1 MDLNNHRDGY
11 TWLASGRRT
20 YPVREGDILGL
31 PSTVDRYSSYGKDYS
46 LGLRDFERHSTT
58 YSRDYVTDS
67 MSRYSSRAYD
77 SSIGS
82 RRYDTTSSRP
92 YTSGSSYTSG
102 SYSGSRSFDSGRYG
116 SSSGSRYGGSSYT
129 SDLTGSSSRYGTS
142 SVSSSRYDTSGT
154 TSSYGSSRTSIPVKT
169 DVISGR
175 RGSRSSLTS
184 DISLD
189 SRQTDLY
196 DSSRRRSLR
205 SDKSDILGAIGR
217 RPSYKDESLPEKSS
231 YTSRRIERE
240 KTGDSD
246 SDRYKSS
253 RKTSLRDSS
262 SVESTK
268 DNDIPRSQYR
278 HYLVDKDKSISNTCK
293 SSLDKTASLD
303 NNNGDVSSY
312 SYRRALRKQQHEE
325 GIAKKIKEKSSDT
338 GPNPTAKLSYR
349 TRRELDRTATESTDS
364 DASISRKAATQ
375 KCDDEPSG
383 YESFTD
389 RRRRRKESLESINS
403 NSTNENE
410 GVSDKTRW
418 RSFASDSIKEAS
430 TPVSSEVSSKRTR
443 VQDKKN
449 FDQLETKEVVCTPA
463 LKEITDIS
471 SHQNIEADSKNNI
484 NVECMEK
491 SYKYSEKEQLQEIP
505 EKREISTPKTDFAS
519 EEVTRAERI
528 AKYKEQ
534 RRRQLQ
540 NMGTKIEQQT
550 DSSSESKGESQGN
563 KSIST
568 LLESKEAVLPAKDS
582 PKITED
588 LKEKSYPVIKPEK
601 NSKTEKEEPKTRET
615 IEKQESS
622 THEIPQSTRLLNNK
636 SNSQALVKPHES
648 ITEVH
653 ETKPVKKPSIPEQLT
668 MSVEIQQVTKC
679 LESQEIKKPIQKITD
694 PTNTSESKTL
704 KTLDVTKTSQST
716 DAIKRPAQKTT
727 GILKEKSPPPR
738 TRVGDSQDK
747 QKIVQD
753 TSRTRTS
760 KLPSPRITKKSI
772 QNDNEPS
779 SPNKPQVTKSPANGR
794 HTRAVP
800 TIKKTED
807 GLKVSRKTVSERF
820 AKTQIAGRKPSSGVY
835 SSDDEEGRLERP
847 HPPRSPA
854 ARRAKSDASK
864 SPLASSSKRKVADG
878 SKASPLSKSLLWT
891 PETPKEKGKIEVNV
905 PASPGNLDDLMKQNM
920 DYLSDDSI
928 LKTPSPACKSKNG
941 QNLSTAKGSI
951 ADDKMGAAPFKNLI
965 KEGQSQPDGNNENLL
980 NTNDI
985 KGVNSSVTV
994 KQQSESKETVNDSD
1008 DGEFNTAPS
1017 TPQIER
1023 SDKTGQK
1030 GGESHDTHKGTL
1042 QTTSYGSKSTV
1053 DESGVNSKPIKRGN
1067 DFSQLL
1073 QKFSSSELSSSERSE
1088 QDISSRSGLNRNRQA
1103 RSVSISS
1110 SDESNTERQTP
1121 ERTQSFKLRT
1131 VKEKDESSPVQRSS
1145 SFKSS
1150 FMSKRFQSEATD
1162 KPSAELSSVLQSRS
1176 EKTENN
1182 TEVENKYDNL
1192 DKTKKIVTTLEETIV
1207 DKELS
1212 AVLKSR
1218 RKETDSIVESL
1229 SKSDIDNKPSSHII
1243 SSSQAQSDSFI
1254 SDNIANSKSKLYKI
1268 DSSLAELS
1276 RVTEELDKPESTIS
1290 QGYISPDLG
1299 PISLEKRRSSSASL
1313 SDAVQY
1319 IKDVETS
1326 ISTRI
1331 SESISKSHDSLH
1343 KINNHSE
1350 TTSVDTSMTLETKM
1364 AEPRPLH
1371 IIGAPYGHP
1380 ELTQTLEVHYVTL
1393 DESSTDDVISSAITS
1408 TPPLIMRNDQT
1419 ISAKENDAKLHDSK
1433 KDRISSSSNSSR
1445 NVIDSSRRDVISERS
1460 TMASSNKTNNNKN
1473 QVEHNERNGAVGLVK
1488 SHSTASTHKTNTNL
1502 GEVIKNICAENV
1514 DVYTKT
1520 GDIAST
1526 TCLQSDTDSLHS
1538 DIVKR
1543 KDLLSVS
1550 SGRYLDVSESTILTS
1565 SGIELSETS
1574 TDETGGLRV
1583 SKPLNRS
1590 ESLKTS
1596 GVKRTESFERR
1607 KGILKR
1613 TPSLPK
1619 QPSGPIV
1626 DKQLAKILEQR
1637 RLTLEVDAKKEEEEK
1652 PPSRRLSV
1660 TDEILETMRREKENK
1675 PENEDNEEEDEQS
1688 KLSVAERIFKMQT
1701 KIEEEK
1707 YAATPRSRSGIAT
1720 PKSPFRIRSGAVSPR
1735 KQMSFDDF
1743 TQDGDPTF
1751 TGEILMERLTTLA
1764 EDGKVETI
1772 LERRRKL
1779 EESQRRFKKVQ
1790 KPDRDS
1796 SRRRTQ
1802 PITLEE
1808 ITEADSLDSVNTFR
1822 SLVRKKAS
1830 TSVFEHL
1837 VEQKPKL
1844 PANKKS
1850 EFPEHLQPQKK
1861 RRSRGERY
1869 QTLPVT
1875 AAELM
1880 CIPENEMM
1888 ESDTLRSK
1896 VMARGR
1902 QDSKADSGIL
1912 SGSDN
1917 ENLSAASD
1925 SLRSLSLE
1933 MDLAEDDPSRNSVS
1947 SKTSFFKQIDEKTSK
1962 ERYKGSASGAKR
1974 YIDRKKRERY
1984 LTQPITEE
1992 EVKTAAEHNDEQK
2005 TVTIPVPEVVNRAKS
2020 VEPQDSTVEDDDLTK
2035 LSLKD
2040 KVKLFAN
2047 KKEEEEKPLP
2057 PKQNAPMPRR
2067 RNRKQASRFSTQPIT
2082 SEEVEKAAKISPL
2095 HMSLVKPPDPEILK
2109 GLSLKAQRELAACH
2123 AEATLSQPS
2132 SRSNSRPNSRPGSQ
2146 PGSRRA
2152 SFTEEEPMASEKVTV
2167 SHAKSEG
2174 DLQKN
2179 PGILRCTEIRQSS
2192 PDLEVKSILKT
2203 EKERKDQEPRGILK
2217 RAETIETSKPSDET
2231 RGILKHGDS
2240 QSPESNR
2247 RSRETES
2254 EPRTILHEESNLIG
2268 RGILKKDSS
2277 FEVKKAEPERGVL
2290 KKVDNRSEESPVRS
2304 ILKKDLSD
2312 DENSLDTSLSIP
2324 ASAAS
2329 SSDVGSKRRS
2339 RHNDR
2344 YLTQPAE
2351 LVTPEKSPQSKR
2363 RIKYEGRHM
2372 TQPVTPDEFKEA
2384 EETTPVTM
2392 KGGSVADRLSALKK
2406 SGEEEWKKRVPKSL
2420 DFESPQEIKLREK
2433 KGLLIEGRP
2442 VSLADRLNLLDV
2454 NKTTWKERVEEKDTS
2469 KFTVAGKISQTAGTV
2484 ASPLVSRLKN
2494 KRNGMSLDLGSKE
2507 NSPNE
2512 SPVTTPTHE
2521 RIPLPKD
2528 IITHASSTSVTKVKT
2543 VTETHETK
2551 SSRKIESVTVEIPQ
2565 FSSADVDAF
2574 FNLPDEN
2581 EERIDLDIDD
2591 FNDIFINSNDILPSV
2606 KKIRPVRKRAAR
2618 TANPLKNMSVEIKT
2632 EYTEV
2637 TTGLAEQ
2644 ELKRVKVEK
2653 IAKDNTGF
2661 AQEALAGLAS
2671 KENFSKVALRKMDVT
2686 STPGSKDRLEPYK
2699 DIMLLHVKG
2708 RRNVQTRLVQ
2718 PTSISI
2724 NSGDCYVLITPE
2736 KIINWIGS
2744 FSNVIEKAKSAD
2756 ITNYI
2761 HQKRDMG
2768 CRSTTVSATVEEEKQ
2783 RLGAGKH
2790 FWAALGGQQ
2799 EYQAVGPEE
2808 EDEIY
2813 ETCINKTNMVFKL
2826 EDNSLKPYQEYWGA
2840 ALKYSMLDPE
2850 MTLAFD
2856 FGAELYLWL
2865 GKKVSPEDRKIGRLL
2880 CQQLWDRGYDYTP
2893 CDINPLSPLHSEDT
2907 GSVPLKSNTRPD
2919 WALFGKVHQ
2928 GMETLLF
2935 KEKFVDWPDN
2945 ARIIKVKGQDDE
2957 KTEKK
2962 VEVAELQAFDV
2973 DKMVPI
2979 NKSPVTLV
2987 LEGSH
2992 VGRGTKW
2999 LEDMQGFM
3007 REFEIVTLGVDMW
3020 HVMEYDH
3027 YKVDKTSYGQFHD
3040 GDTYVVRW
3048 QYMISNA
3055 GLKSLKGQAARK
3067 SVTGRER
3074 YAYFFWQGKE
3084 STINEKGASAL
3095 MTVELDEERGPQIR
3109 VIQGKEPPCFL
3120 NLFHGSMIV
3129 HIGKREEEESNTQGP
3144 WRLYCVRNELE
3155 NELCIVEIKLCV
3167 DNLRSRSSLLLLNVK
3182 TGHLYIWH
3190 GCKSPDYTRKNAR
3203 IVADKLKNNC
3213 PLEVGLH
3220 KDASILITEMEEGEE
3235 KAQIWGALESRDRS
3249 LYMSLLNEPR
3259 SLEHTVRLFHMTS
3272 VSGVFEVI
3280 ELLNPARCEDLYT
3293 PFPFLQSDLYKVSQP
3308 ALFLVDNH
3316 REVYLWHGWWPE
3328 GEEDEEN
3335 VHTGSAIARFNIDRK
3350 CALETMVNY
3359 CRESRKRMPKMY
3371 IVYGGVE
3378 PQQFTNIFPYWVV
3391 DEQAKELNI
3400 KDGKREGYL
3409 ESAEEILAKLKRTQ
3423 YTFAELQE
3431 RPLPEGVDA
3440 SKLESYLDDEEFQSL
3455 LHMSKEEYYA
3465 LPSWKQRQLKQ
3476 PTGLF

>member
-1 MDLNNHRDGY
+1 MDLNNYRDGY
-11 TWLASGRRT
+11 SWLASGRRT

-46 LGLRDFERHSTT
+46 LGLRNFERHSTT

-67 MSRYSSRAYD
+67 MSRYSSRTYD
-77 SSIGS
+77 SGIGS

-129 SDLTGSSSRYGTS
+129 SDLTGSSSRYGIS
-142 SVSSSRYDTSGT
+142 GVSSSRYDTSGT
-154 TSSYGSSRTSIPVKT
+154 TLSYGSSRTSIPVKT
-169 DVISGR
+169 DDISGR

-184 DISLD
+184 DLSLD
-189 SRQTDLY
+189 SRDIDLY

-217 RPSYKDESLPEKSS
+217 RSSYKDESLTEKSS
-231 YTSRRIERE
+231 YTSRRLERE

-268 DNDIPRSQYR
+268 DNDVPRSQYR
-278 HYLVDKDKSISNTCK
+278 HYSADKDKSISNTYK
-293 SSLDKTASLD
+293 SSLDRTASLD
-303 NNNGDVSSY
+303 NNGDVSSY
-312 SYRRALRKQQHEE
+312 SHRRALRKQQHEE
-325 GIAKKIKEKSSDT
+325 GIAKKLNEKSSAT
-338 GPNPTAKLSYR
+338 GPNPPSTAKLSYR
-349 TRRELDRTATESTDS
+349 ARRELDRTATESTDS
-364 DASISRKAATQ
+364 DASITRKATL
-375 KCDDEPSG
+375 KCDDEPTG
-383 YESFTD
+383 YESFAD
-389 RRRRRKESLESINS
+389 RRQRRKESLESINS

-410 GVSDKTRW
+410 CANDKTRW

-430 TPVSSEVSSKRTR
+430 TPVSTDVSFKRTR
-443 VQDKKN
+443 VQDNKN
-449 FDQLETKEVVCTPA
+449 FDQLETKEVFCAPE
-463 LKEITDIS
+463 LKETTDIS
-471 SHQNIEADSKNNI
+471 SNQNKETDSKNNI
-484 NVECMEK
+484 NVEFKEK
-491 SYKYSEKEQLQEIP
+491 SYKCSEKEKSPEIS
-505 EKREISTPKTDFAS
+505 EKREISTLKTDSAS

-540 NMGTKIEQQT
+540 NMGNKIELQT
-550 DSSSESKGESQGN
+550 DSSSESKGESRGN
-563 KSIST
+563 KSTST
-568 LLESKEAVLPAKDS
+568 LLESKEVVLPAKDS
-582 PKITED
+582 SKITII
-588 LKEKSYPVIKPEK
+588 KSEKT
-601 NSKTEKEEPKTRET
+601 SKAEKEEPKAKQT
-615 IEKQESS
+615 IEKQELS
-622 THEIPQSTRLLNNK
+622 TNEIPQPTRLLSDK
-636 SNSQALVKPHES
+636 SNSQAVVKPQES
-648 ITEVH
+648 VKEIH

-679 LESQEIKKPIQKITD
+679 LESQEIKKPINKIKD
-694 PTNTSESKTL
+694 PTNQSETKTL
-704 KTLDVTKTSQST
+704 KALDVTKTTQST
-716 DAIKRPAQKTT
+716 DAIKKPAQKTT
-727 GILKEKSPPPR
+727 GTVKEKSPPPR

-772 QNDNEPS
+772 QNEPS
-779 SPNKPQVTKSPANGR
+779 SPNKPQATKSPAKIENGR
-794 HTRAVP
+794 HARAVP

-878 SKASPLSKSLLWT
+878 SKASPLSKSLLPT
-891 PETPKEKGKIEVNV
+891 SETPKEKVKIEVNV
-905 PASPGNLDDLMKQNM
+905 PASPGNLDDLLKQNV

-928 LKTPSPACKSKNG
+928 LKTPSPTCKSNNG
-941 QNLSTAKGSI
+941 RNLSTAKGSI
-951 ADDKMGAAPFKNLI
+951 ADDKTRAAPFKTFI
-965 KEGQSQPDGNNENLL
+965 KEGQSQPDDNNENLL

-985 KGVNSSVTV
+985 KGVNSSKTV

-1017 TPQIER
+1017 TPQIDR

-1030 GGESHDTHKGTL
+1030 AGESHDIHKGTSES
-1042 QTTSYGSKSTV
+1042 TSYGSKSTV

-1088 QDISSRSGLNRNRQA
+1088 QDFNSRSGLSRNRQA

-1162 KPSAELSSVLQSRS
+1162 KPSEELSSVLQSRS
-1176 EKTENN
+1176 DKTENN
-1182 TEVENKYDNL
+1182 TKVENKYDNL
-1192 DKTKKIVTTLEETIV
+1192 DKTKTIVTTLEETIV

-1229 SKSDIDNKPSSHII
+1229 SKSDTDPKPSSHII
-1243 SSSQAQSDSFI
+1243 SSSQAQSDTFI

-1290 QGYISPDLG
+1290 KGYISPDLG
-1299 PISLEKRRSSSASL
+1299 RISPEKRCSSSASL

-1331 SESISKSHDSLH
+1331 SKSISKSHDSLH

-1350 TTSVDTSMTLETKM
+1350 TTPVNTSMTFETKM
-1364 AEPRPLH
+1364 TEPRPLH
-1371 IIGAPYGHP
+1371 IIGAPYGQL
-1380 ELTQTLEVHYVTL
+1380 ELTQTLEVRNVTL

-1408 TPPLIMRNDQT
+1408 KTSTPPLIIHNDQT
-1419 ISAKENDAKLHDSK
+1419 ISAKEDDAKLHDPK

-1473 QVEHNERNGAVGLVK
+1473 QVEHNERNGAVDLVK

-1520 GDIAST
+1520 GDIASS

-1574 TDETGGLRV
+1574 TDETGGSRV

-1637 RLTLEVDAKKEEEEK
+1637 RLTIEVDAKKEEEEK

-1675 PENEDNEEEDEQS
+1675 PENEDNEDEDEQS

-1743 TQDGDPTF
+1743 SQDGDPTF

-1772 LERRRKL
+1772 MERRRKL
-1779 EESQRRFKKVQ
+1779 EESQRKFKKVQ
-1790 KPDRDS
+1790 KPDRDN

-1992 EVKTAAEHNDEQK
+1992 EVKTAAEYNDEQK

-2167 SHAKSEG
+2167 SHAKSDG

-2179 PGILRCTEIRQSS
+2179 TGILRCTEIRQSN
-2192 PDLEVKSILKT
+2192 PDLEVKSILKI

-2240 QSPESNR
+2240 PSPESNR
-2247 RSRETES
+2247 RSRDSRETES
-2254 EPRTILHEESNLIG
+2254 EPRTILHSEDSNLIG

-2277 FEVKKAEPERGVL
+2277 FEVKKTEPERGVL
-2290 KKVDNRSEESPVRS
+2290 KKIDNRTEESPVRS

-2312 DENSLDTSLSIP
+2312 DENGLDNSQSIP
-2324 ASAAS
+2324 GSAAS
-2329 SSDVGSKRRS
+2329 LSDVGSKRRS

-2433 KGLLIEGRP
+2433 KGLLIESRP

-2543 VTETHETK
+2543 VTEIHETA

-2606 KKIRPVRKRAAR
+2606 KKIRPVRKQAAR

-2637 TTGLAEQ
+2637 TTGLAEL

-2718 PTSISI
+2718 PSSVSI

-2790 FWAALGGQQ
+2790 FWASLGGQQ

-2850 MTLAFD
+2850 ITLAFD

-2880 CQQLWDRGYDYTP
+2880 CQELWDRGYDYTP
-2893 CDINPLSPLHSEDT
+2893 CDINPLSPLHTEDT
-2907 GSVPLKSNTRPD
+2907 GSVPIKSNTRPD

-3027 YKVDKTSYGQFHD
+3027 YKLDETSYGQFHD

-3067 SVTGRER
+3067 SITGRER

-3155 NELCIVEIKLCV
+3155 NELCVVEIKLCV
-3167 DNLRSRSSLLLLNVK
+3167 DNLRSRSSLILLNVK

-3203 IVADKLKNNC
+3203 IVADKLKDNC

-3235 KAQIWGALESRDRS
+3235 KSQIWGALESRDRS

-3328 GEEDEEN
+3328 GKEEEEN
-3335 VHTGSAIARFNIDRK
+3335 MHTGSAIARFNIDRK

-3378 PQQFTNIFPYWVV
+3378 PQQFINIFPYWVV

-3409 ESAEEILAKLKRTQ
+3409 ESAEDILAKLKRTQ

-3440 SKLESYLDDEEFQSL
+3440 SKLESYLDEEEFQSL